1 MKRRFRFNARA
12 VAIHIVLSA
21 LALVMLYPWLLAL
34 STALKPTGESTQN
47 PGLIPR
53 AIDLAKF
60 ADVFVSVDFVRLAF
74 NSVVIT
80 GTTVALVLLLASLA
94 AYAFARLDFVLK
106 EVLFVVFL
114 LGLMLQTTII
124 MVPLYQVNVA
134 LGLLNTHAAMIGP
147 YVALSMPL
155 AILILRGFFE
165 GLPQELEDSAVI
177 DGASEL
183 RTYWSVL
190 LPLTKPALTTVGI
203 FVGLAAWNDFLL
215 PMLSTTT
222 PEMRTLPLG
231 LLTFVKSELVSLQEE
246 RFALIVMMTV
256 PVVIAFLVLQR
267 QFINGITAGAVKE

>member
-1 MKRRFRFNARA
+1 MRQFLRTDSRA
-12 VAIHIVLSA
+12 LAVHFVLSA
-21 LALVMLYPWLLAL
+21 LALVMLYPWLLAV

-53 AIDLAKF
+53 ALDLGKF

-80 GTTVALVLLLASLA
+80 GMTVGLVLLLASLA

-106 EVLFVVFL
+106 EPLFVLFL

-147 YVALSMPL
+147 YVALSLPL

-165 GLPQELEDSAVI
+165 GLPQELEDSAVV

-203 FVGLAAWNDFLL
+203 FVGIAAWNDFLL

-222 PEMRTLPLG
+222 PDMRTLPLG

-246 RFALIVMMTV
+246 RFALIVMMTL
-256 PVVIAFLVLQR
+256 PVVIAFLALQR
-267 QFINGITAGAVKE
+267 QFISGITAGAVKE

>member
-1 MKRRFRFNARA
+1 MTRRWRIEMRA
-12 VAIHIVLSA
+12 LSVHVLLSVLA
-21 LALVMLYPWLLAL
+21 LAMLYPWLVAL
-34 STALKPTGESTQN
+34 STALKATGESTQN

-53 AIDLAKF
+53 SIDLAKF
-60 ADVFVSVDFVRLAF
+60 VDVFESVDFLRLAF

-80 GTTVALVLLLASLA
+80 GSTVVLVLLLASLA

-106 EVLFVVFL
+106 EALFVSFL
-114 LGLMLQTTII
+114 LGLMLQTTVI

-134 LGLLNTHAAMIGP
+134 LGVLNTHVAMIGP
-147 YVALSMPL
+147 YVALSLPL

-231 LLTFVKSELVSLQEE
+231 LLTFVRSELVSLQEA
-246 RFALIVMMTV
+246 RFALIVMMTL
-256 PVVIAFLVLQR
+256 PVVIAFLALQR
-267 QFINGITAGAVKE
+267 QFISGITAGAVKE